1 MKSTG
6 ARRPA
11 RPTLGAARPWITAGC
26 ATAQWKARFARR
38 YPPPLEPP
46 LANRAFSSFCGGLN
60 PGRLT
65 HPAKRNI
72 IRSIRGST
80 RPMADI
86 KSEPR
91 PASNRNRW
99 PASYWNARP
108 ASSES
113 ASKPPQ
119 QPKEGVLG
127 SYIPPAFGSTW
138 RATGRSRARRR
149 KMIAYYT
156 SCLRIIGAS
165 VMRARTRPA
174 ERALSRLTPRP
185 LDWLQTSRFCRPDYL
200 PARRHVRFRGFPLPR
215 AIKIISPCSR
225 FGLIMGLCAALSTP

>member
-80 RPMADI
+80 RPMAEI

-113 ASKPPQ
+113 ALYALDRYQ
-119 QPKEGVLG
+119 EALE
-127 SYIPPAFGSTW
+127 AFGRLIFQSC
-138 RATGRSRARRR
+138 RSRLYGAAALIALGRPREARR
-149 KMIAYYT
+149 
-156 SCLRIIGAS
+156 L
-165 VMRARTRPA
+165 A
-174 ERALSRLTPRP
+174 EEAVAVNANLRP
-185 LDWLQTSRFCRPDYL
+185 LVS
-200 PARRHVRFRGFPLPR
+200 
-215 AIKIISPCSR
+215 
-225 FGLIMGLCAALSTP
+225 